1 MERVTS
7 SFTDRDPPVRIHP
20 HVLEEEA
27 EIGILALERGL
38 LAQEALNECLTQISE
53 NGISLLDLLRERK
66 LLTPEQIDELRK
78 LALKRMHGRG
88 QDEALTGASDAPT
101 GDAPAPPPPAPSAPA
116 ISPPSAAIPAE
127 ATRAA
132 REPGNLFGK
141 FIRVDQVGKGS
152 LGQVYKAWD
161 TEAGHWVALKV
172 LRDQG
177 GSAEGVDR
185 FIQEAQA
192 HVGLEHPGIVAILG
206 AGRQKEQDVEK
217 AYIAMEFV
225 EGETLDRVQAR
236 GIKVNKA
243 AELIRDAAKV
253 VQHAH
258 RHGMIHRDFKPHN
271 VMVGFDG
278 RVRVTDFG
286 LAGYAA
292 TLGPSEDS
300 MLSREIQVQGTPQYM
315 SPEQALG
322 RTSDIRERSDVY
334 QLGAVL
340 YFLLTGKPPHDA
352 GNPMKTC
359 FAVVREPL
367 VPPSKLNPQV
377 PENLERIVVRSMAKD
392 PVRRYDSAQAMAD
405 DLERFLQGG
414 PVLSDDQLRLTQG
427 ISALHAGR
435 LEEAIH
441 MFKELLKLEA
451 AGKLGQ
457 LGIKGVTNQI
467 EEGENGVTLAI
478 KQQTK
483 NYDIRTQRG
492 VYRFAK
498 AIIVSLE
505 GNDPGPSC
513 KSALEDFV
521 SAADM
526 RAESTAARVNRAN
539 VLIFGGRAVRDSG
552 KDVSAVFEMA
562 LKDLDAAISFDATC
576 SPAYH
581 NRGIVYFYMARS
593 LKKGAGDPEPFYR
606 KAVEDFSRAA
616 ELEQTYAYVF
626 KDLGV
631 VKVALA
637 KHLLALGQKVKSL
650 FLEAIAHLDVAVQL
664 NPSIYGAYYERG
676 QAHFA
681 VKDFR
686 KAIDDFR
693 RCVELDSTRDKKVQA
708 LIDEAQKHIDTR
720 RM

>member
-1 MERVTS
+1 
-7 SFTDRDPPVRIHP
+7 
-20 HVLEEEA
+20 VLEEEA
-27 EIGILALERGL
+27 ELGILALERGMIP
-38 LAQEALNECLTQISE
+38 QDSLNDCLTQVSE
-53 NGISLLDLLRERK
+53 KGTSLIDLLRSRK
-66 LLTPEQIDELRK
+66 LLTAAQIDELLTEAR
-78 LALKRMHGRG
+78 RRVRGRG
-88 QDEALTGASDAPT
+88 EEDAIATAAGRDADPSETRTLSPPPRATAIVSDLEPT
-101 GDAPAPPPPAPSAPA
+101 RPPPP
-116 ISPPSAAIPAE
+116 ISNAIPAE
-127 ATRAA
+127 ANRAA
-132 REPGNLFGK
+132 KDPANLFGK
-141 FIRVDQVGKGS
+141 FIRVDLAGKGS
-152 LGQVYKAWD
+152 LGQVYKAYD
-161 TEAGHWVALKV
+161 TEGARWVALKI
-172 LRDQG
+172 LNDQG
-177 GSAEGVDR
+177 GGSEGVDR
-185 FIQEAQA
+185 FIKEAQA
-192 HVGLEHPGIVAILG
+192 HVGLEHPGIAAILD
-206 AGRQKEQDVEK
+206 AGRQREGGADR

-236 GIKVNKA
+236 GIKINRA
-243 AELIRDAAKV
+243 AEIIRDAARAV
-253 VQHAH
+253 EYAH
-258 RHGMIHRDFKPHN
+258 RAGVIHRDLKPHN
-271 VMVGFDG
+271 VMLSFDG
-278 RVRVTDFG
+278 PVRVTDFG

-334 QLGAVL
+334 QLGATL

-377 PENLERIVVRSMAKD
+377 SENLDRIIVRAMAKD
-392 PVRRYDSAQAMAD
+392 PVRRYESASTMAS
-405 DLERFLQGG
+405 DLDRFIQGG

-441 MFKELLKLEA
+441 MFKDLLKLES
-451 AGKLGQ
+451 AGKLGET
-457 LGIKGVTNQI
+457 GIKAVTKQI

-498 AIIVSLE
+498 AIIQSLE
-505 GNDPGPSC
+505 GNDPGAGC

-552 KDVSAVFEMA
+552 KDVSSVFQMA
-562 LKDLDAAISFDATC
+562 LKDLDAAVSFDNTC

-593 LKKGAGDPEPFYR
+593 LKKGSGDPEPFYR
-606 KAVEDFSRAA
+606 KAIDDFSRAA

-637 KHLLALGQKVKSL
+637 KHLLSQGQKVKNL
-650 FLEAIAHLDVAVQL
+650 FIEAIAHLEIAVRL
-664 NPSIYGAYYERG
+664 NPNIYGAYYERG
-676 QAHFA
+676 QAYFA
-681 VKDFR
+681 VKDF
-686 KAIDDFR
+686 KSAIADFR
-693 RCVELDSTRDKKVQA
+693 RCVELDPTRDKKVQA
-708 LIDEAQKHIDTR
+708 LIDEAQKHIDSR
-720 RM
+720 RT